1 MAADLILKASTI
13 VTMDEANPRA
23 EAIAVD
29 TTTGQITAIGSL
41 ADVQAAAP
49 GVTVTDLGTTVL
61 MPGLIDAH
69 NHPALSG
76 MVTQEPS
83 YWIAP
88 YMGYPTYADVEALW
102 KKLDS
107 ELPAG
112 QPVICNGLDRLLQQ
126 APELTSTELDA
137 FFPSRPVMVLDN
149 SGHEAYFNSALF
161 PTDVN
166 LAAWPPV
173 TITNPNIAEPI
184 TIATFDP
191 WTLPLLNTL

>member
-29 TTTGQITAIGSL
+29 TTAGQITAIGSP

-49 GVTVTDLGTTVL
+49 GVTVNDLGTTVL

-69 NHPALSG
+69 NHPALNG

-88 YMGYPTYADVEALW
+88 YMGYPTYADVQALW
-102 KKLDS
+102 KRLDS
-107 ELPAG
+107 DLPAG
-112 QPVICNGLDRLLQQ
+112 QPVICNGLDRLLQE
-126 APELTSTELDA
+126 APELTNMA
-137 FFPSRPVMVLDN
+137 SR
-149 SGHEAYFNSALF
+149 
-161 PTDVN
+161 
-166 LAAWPPV
+166 
-173 TITNPNIAEPI
+173 
-184 TIATFDP
+184 
-191 WTLPLLNTL
+191 